1 MKKKKKS
8 IFSKTVDQNEFYL
21 RYIYLLVIY
30 TIFINLLVLEKMLNI
45 KIWIEINYQKN
56 SSIIKL
62 SSKY

>member
-1 MKKKKKS
+1 MKKKKS

>member
-1 MKKKKKS
+1 MKKKKS

-62 SSKY
+62 PSKY